1 MVVSKYSLHTVS
13 LVICVR
19 PPPLPPLRDT
29 FVTFDCLLCLLSR
42 LQKVQNWFSK
52 HANVIT
58 CKIFF
63 KLFIG
68 YRSKPGYTTHCQLS
82 PIHLL
87 PISLTS
93 SLCTPLPGSFVL
105 LQTCVYFVSPMLKET
120 QSVNTLSL
128 TVLQSNGILS
138 HLTSVTFHP
147 CMPLTGR

>member
-1 MVVSKYSLHTVS
+1 MCT
-13 LVICVR
+13 
-19 PPPLPPLRDT
+19 PPPPPLRDT

-42 LQKVQNWFSK
+42 LQKVQNWFSR

-87 PISLTS
+87 PVSLTS

-105 LQTCVYFVSPMLKET
+105 LQTCVYFVSPMLKQT
-120 QSVNTLSL
+120 QSVNTFSYCAPKQWNSL
-128 TVLQSNGILS
+128 PSNIRHVPSLHAFNS
-138 HLTSVTFHP
+138 ALKAQLYKQYHK
-147 CMPLTGR
+147 